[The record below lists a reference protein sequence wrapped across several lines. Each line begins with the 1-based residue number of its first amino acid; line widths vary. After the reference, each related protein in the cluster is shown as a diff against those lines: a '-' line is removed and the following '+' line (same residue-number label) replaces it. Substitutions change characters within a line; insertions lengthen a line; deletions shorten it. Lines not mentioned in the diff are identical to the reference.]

1 MAFGALTSG
10 ISALRSFARGMEVIG
25 NNIANVNTVS
35 FKSSRAKYSETFNQI
50 LTQSAPSPQDG
61 QGSNVT
67 ASQVGLGVQVDTI
80 QGLFHQGGL
89 TSTNQKTDLAITG
102 DGFFLVS
109 DARSEDTKFAT
120 RGGDFRIDDQGN
132 LVTTEGLRV
141 QGTNDGSIGYNV
153 AVDANGNWTFSK
165 NNDAVS
171 GTIEPSVRGDIS
183 LSFNKSQAEEIIG
196 PYTPNGVARNSIY
209 YTNNLI
215 ATDGSG
221 NLQWDGAHGI
231 GAGAMTLNGDG
242 TVNEV
247 PGWHT
252 FAQDTVEAIIAQR
265 NQSSTGADTVSDA
278 DIKAAVSKDMFHSV
292 FSADSGATGLTGTAI
307 SDLMATIDLTH
318 LGDATAQANNVAAI
332 QGLIPSEATPADTQ
346 ISAMN
351 RINEVRNAQAPDLT
365 NYSIDP
371 EGMITFFLSDGA
383 FFNRGQIMLVDF
395 NDTSALVREGR
406 NLYSGFG
413 AAGLKGLG
421 PEAGN
426 SDTSVGLA
434 ALRVA
439 GREGLGRIQQNA
451 LELSNVDLTEEFA
464 QMITTQRGF
473 QAGSRIITVS
483 DDILQEVVNLK
494 R

>member
-1 MAFGALTSG
+1 
-10 ISALRSFARGMEVIG
+10 
-25 NNIANVNTVS
+25 
-35 FKSSRAKYSETFNQI
+35 
-50 LTQSAPSPQDG
+50 
-61 QGSNVT
+61 
-67 ASQVGLGVQVDTI
+67 
-80 QGLFHQGGL
+80 
-89 TSTNQKTDLAITG
+89 
-102 DGFFLVS
+102 
-109 DARSEDTKFAT
+109 
-120 RGGDFRIDDQGN
+120 
-132 LVTTEGLRV
+132 
-141 QGTNDGSIGYNV
+141 
-153 AVDANGNWTFSK
+153 
-165 NNDAVS
+165 
-171 GTIEPSVRGDIS
+171 
-183 LSFNKSQAEEIIG
+183 
-196 PYTPNGVARNSIY
+196 
-209 YTNNLI
+209 
-215 ATDGSG
+215 
-221 NLQWDGAHGI
+221 
-231 GAGAMTLNGDG
+231 MTLNGDG

-252 FAQDTVEAIIAQR
+252 FAQDAVEAIIAQR

-278 DIKAAVSKDMFHSV
+278 NIKAAVSKDMFQSV
-292 FSADSGATGLTGTAI
+292 FAADSGATGLTGTAI

-318 LGDATAQANNVAAI
+318 LGDTTAQANNVAAI

-346 ISAMN
+346 FSAMN

-371 EGMITFFLSDGA
+371 EGMVTFFLSDGA
-383 FFNRGQIMLVDF
+383 SFNRGQIMLVYF
-395 NDTSALVREGR
+395 NDTSALIRVGR

>member
-1 MAFGALTSG
+1 VL
-10 ISALRSFARGMEVIG
+10 
-25 NNIANVNTVS
+25 
-35 FKSSRAKYSETFNQI
+35 
-50 LTQSAPSPQDG
+50 
-61 QGSNVT
+61 
-67 ASQVGLGVQVDTI
+67 
-80 QGLFHQGGL
+80 
-89 TSTNQKTDLAITG
+89 
-102 DGFFLVS
+102 
-109 DARSEDTKFAT
+109 
-120 RGGDFRIDDQGN
+120 
-132 LVTTEGLRV
+132 
-141 QGTNDGSIGYNV
+141 
-153 AVDANGNWTFSK
+153 
-165 NNDAVS
+165 
-171 GTIEPSVRGDIS
+171 
-183 LSFNKSQAEEIIG
+183 
-196 PYTPNGVARNSIY
+196 YTPGGVARNSIY

-215 ATDGSG
+215 AKDGAG
-221 NLQWDGAHGI
+221 NLQWNGNHGI
-231 GAGAMTLNGDG
+231 GAGAMKLNGDG

-252 FAQDTVEAIIAQR
+252 FAQDAVEAIIAQR
-265 NQSSTGADTVSDA
+265 NQSTTGADTVSDA
-278 DIKAAVSKDMFHSV
+278 DIKAAVSKDMFHAV
-292 FSADSGATGLTGTAI
+292 FSADAAATGLTGTAI
-307 SDLMATIDLTH
+307 TDLMATIDLAH

-332 QGLIPSEATPADTQ
+332 QALVPSETTPADTQ
-346 ISAMN
+346 LSALN

-365 NYSIDP
+365 NFSIDP

-383 FFNRGQIMLVDF
+383 SFSRGQVMLVDF
-395 NDTSALVREGR
+395 NDTSALIREGR

-421 PEAGN
+421 PDAGN

>member
-35 FKSSRAKYSETFNQI
+35 FKASRTKYSETFNQV

-89 TSTNQKTDLAITG
+89 TSTNQKTDLAISG

-109 DARSEDTKFAT
+109 DSRNENTKFAT
-120 RGGDFRIDDQGN
+120 RGGDFRIDDLGN

-153 AVDANGNWTFSK
+153 AVDANGNWTFSQ

-196 PYTPNGVARNSIY
+196 PYTPSGVARNAIY

-215 ATDGSG
+215 AKDGAG

-242 TVNEV
+242 TVN
-247 PGWHT
+247 
-252 FAQDTVEAIIAQR
+252 VEAIIAQR
-265 NQSSTGADTVSDA
+265 NQSSTGADSVSDA
-278 DIKAAVSKDMFHSV
+278 DIKAAVSKDMFHAV
-292 FSADSGATGLTGTAI
+292 FSADAATTGLTGTAI
-307 SDLMATIDLTH
+307 TDLMATIDLTH
-318 LGDATAQANNVAAI
+318 LGDATAQSNNVGAI
-332 QGLIPSEATPADTQ
+332 QALIPSEPIPADTQ
-346 ISAMN
+346 LSALN
-351 RINEVRNAQAPDLT
+351 RINEVRNAQAPDL
-365 NYSIDP
+365 NNFSIDP

-426 SDTSVGLA
+426 VDTSVGLA
-434 ALRVA
+434 ALRIA

-464 QMITTQRGF
+464 RMITTQRGF